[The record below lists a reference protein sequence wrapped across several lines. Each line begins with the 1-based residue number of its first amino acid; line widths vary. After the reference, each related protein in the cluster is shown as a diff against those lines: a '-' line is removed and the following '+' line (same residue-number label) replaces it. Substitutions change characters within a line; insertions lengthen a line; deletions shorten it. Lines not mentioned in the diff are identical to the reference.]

1 MVALESGVGEEGGLA
16 LRGAVEGREVAV
28 VGTGA
33 GRACLLACREHMSV
47 VVVVVIVVVVVVVVD
62 LHDVF
67 VVTDTSGHFD
77 VSEVFV
83 SEVVLSEVVLS
94 EVVLSE
100 VAVGEVR
107 GMRAVHERL
116 VALLTPS
123 FLGDHLRIDVCHWHH
138 VAGRSGA
145 LAEEVEGTLHHST
158 TATPEDT
165 LATIR
170 HSCVFANVQRVLVQQ
185 THNIQVALL
194 GGDVTWQS
202 IQLVC

>member
-94 EVVLSE
+94 EV
-100 VAVGEVR
+100 AVGEVR

-145 LAEEVEGTLHHST
+145 LAEEVERALHHST

-165 LATIR
+165 LATTR